1 MLIYAPEPTVNLMKF
16 RLFPLASPLLVVVLL
31 GCRPERLRTGPSH
44 PRTVDFT
51 QAGVTLTVGEE
62 WQGQNLNL
70 ERYLYPPALVSRAG
84 VIRVLLLPP
93 DRSDPA
99 VVADGLRAAFDLNP
113 LVAKHSFRKQQF
125 TSDKGARGFCVSYL
139 QRADAN
145 RGETSVENSHYVVT
159 NRAGRCVVINYMAAA
174 ADVDTSDI
182 HQMLRTSL
190 SLR

>member
-1 MLIYAPEPTVNLMKF
+1 MVL
-16 RLFPLASPLLVVVLL
+16 LL
-31 GCRPERLRTGPSH
+31 GCQPERPRTGPSH
-44 PRTVDFT
+44 PRTLAFT

-62 WQGQNLNL
+62 WQGKNFNS
-70 ERYLYPPALVSRAG
+70 EHCLYPPSLVSRAG

-125 TSDKGARGFCVSYL
+125 ASEKGARGFCVSYL
-139 QRADAN
+139 QRVNAD
-145 RGETSVENSHYVVT
+145 RGGSTVENSHYVIK

-174 ADVDTSDI
+174 ADVDTSDV